1 MGSPDE
7 KTIDRKSNKKVSNP
21 NTSYNLR
28 HKSPSQGSY
37 LKMAGYA
44 CDYEEYC
51 KKEKNQ
57 IYEDDEDDR
66 PEQSNGRNSRPR
78 RS

>member
-1 MGSPDE
+1 
-7 KTIDRKSNKKVSNP
+7 
-21 NTSYNLR
+21 
-28 HKSPSQGSY
+28 
-37 LKMAGYA
+37 MAGYA

-66 PEQSNGRNSRPR
+66 HEQSNGRNSRPR